1 MENFSPDLSAV
12 RYIRETCEQINKLK
26 EENEKLKE
34 ENEVLRVNADL
45 YEKMEEE
52 IQKREDAWKH
62 DYEVAELRKKKMAEA
77 NMLAGINHQVAQTM
91 DAYLEYCAKLVEGVF
106 NAKSYNT
113 DRFKE
118 ISDELIL
125 TPDEIIQMVDQ
136 LQVAYSRV

>member
-1 MENFSPDLSAV
+1 
-12 RYIRETCEQINKLK
+12 
-26 EENEKLKE
+26 
-34 ENEVLRVNADL
+34 
-45 YEKMEEE
+45 
-52 IQKREDAWKH
+52 
-62 DYEVAELRKKKMAEA
+62 MAEA